1 MDQSSKISPES
12 VNSDIGEIQPT
23 QSTRSCVC
31 IRSKWMWIIFTIVI
45 IASITIP
52 TAILLTKK
60 KNVVKTNLTPIT
72 MTTGKRSTALIL
84 TTIKS
89 STITK
94 NPSTTTT
101 TEPESMTTEA
111 GCTWS
116 QTATTIFGS
125 QAGKPG
131 SNLTLLDTPIG
142 MYYDEP
148 NNMLTVAEYG
158 NKRILQ
164 FSLNDLPSAG
174 TVIAGGNG
182 AGCNMNQFK
191 AADGIGFDNSGQLYV
206 ADYDCSQVVRFPS
219 NSTSTTSGT
228 LVGNVSQAALI
239 SVDSL
244 TNDVYVASSTANA
257 IYKFVNG
264 SGLPVVAAGGNRQ
277 GNALNQLSGPNAV
290 YYDHLYTSSL
300 YVADTGNNR
309 VLKFSSGST
318 KATNGT
324 VVAGGNGA
332 GSGANQL
339 KNPRSILVDS
349 NGTLYISDGDNNR
362 VQRWLKNA
370 KSGTTIVGG
379 GTSGKASNQLNWPEQ
394 ILFDRYQNLLVADR
408 HNHRI
413 QRFNITTC

>member
-1 MDQSSKISPES
+1 MDQSNRISPES
-12 VNSDIGEIQPT
+12 VNSDIGETQPT

-31 IRSKWMWIIFTIVI
+31 IRSKWTWIIFAIVI
-45 IASITIP
+45 IASISIP

-60 KNVVKTNLTPIT
+60 KNVVKTNLTTII
-72 MTTGKRSTALIL
+72 MKTTGKGSTTSIL
-84 TTIKS
+84 TT
-89 STITK
+89 TK

-101 TEPESMTTEA
+101 AEPEPITTEG

-116 QTATTIFGS
+116 KTATTIFGS
-125 QAGKPG
+125 QAGKAG
-131 SNLTLLDTPIG
+131 SNLSFLSQPVG

-148 NNMLTVAEYG
+148 NNMLTILDNQNY
-158 NKRILQ
+158 RLLQ
-164 FSLNDLPSAG
+164 FPITNSPSVA
-174 TVIAGGNG
+174 TVIAGGKG

-191 AADGIGFDNSGQLYV
+191 SPDGIGFDSSGQLYV

-219 NSTSTTSGT
+219 NSASTTSGT

-264 SGLPVVAAGGNRQ
+264 SGSRVVAAGGNGK
-277 GNALNQLSGPNAV
+277 GNASNQLSSPNGV

-300 YVADTGNNR
+300 YVVDSGNNR
-309 VLKFSSGST
+309 VLKFPLVST
-318 KATNGT
+318 SATNGT

-370 KSGTTIVGG
+370 TSGTTIVGG
-379 GTSGKASNQLNWPEQ
+379 GIAGTASHQLNWPEQ

-408 HNHRI
+408 QNNRI
-413 QRFNITTC
+413 QRFNITTAC